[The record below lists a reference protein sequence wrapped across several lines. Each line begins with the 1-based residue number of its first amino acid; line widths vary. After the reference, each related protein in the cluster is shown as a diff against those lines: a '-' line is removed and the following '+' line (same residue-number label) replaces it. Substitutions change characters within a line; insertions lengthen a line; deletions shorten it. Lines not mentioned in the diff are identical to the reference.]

1 MCVCVCIVIVL
12 KINKAQRQSSAR
24 ERDGWE
30 EVVLWHV
37 FVVCH
42 NCDAYFS
49 FQPFV
54 IIS

>member
-1 MCVCVCIVIVL
+1 MCVCVCFYRNCF
-12 KINKAQRQSSAR
+12 KNKQSTVTESSVGER
-24 ERDGWE
+24 EGT
-30 EVVLWHV
+30 VVLGHV